1 MYKIIKRLIDI
12 FSSFFGLLF
21 LLPFMIIVSILIF
34 IKMGNPIFFTQKRPG
49 LKGRIF
55 KIIKFRT
62 MLNTKD
68 GNGNLLPDR
77 MRKTKLGTFLRTTSI
92 DELPELIN
100 VLKGN
105 MSLVGPRPLLIE
117 YLPLYNERQAKRHD
131 VRPGI
136 TGFAQVSGRNSI
148 TWDEKFE
155 KDVYYIEN
163 MSLLLDI
170 KILFLTLKKVFIKE
184 GINFDSET
192 KNNRFSGTK

>member
-1 MYKIIKRLIDI
+1 LYKIIKRLIDI

>member
-1 MYKIIKRLIDI
+1 
-12 FSSFFGLLF
+12 
-21 LLPFMIIVSILIF
+21 
-34 IKMGNPIFFTQKRPG
+34 MGNPIFFTQKRPG